1 MKEVKNKKKFWL
13 VLTSKEGLSYF
24 GLSLYAWWIGFLEEA
39 TVEVHCREYKP
50 MYYIKVEAGY
60 RELGDFI
67 ITGKLKPMVAKLHA
81 NEWQGGMV
89 VVVA

>member
-1 MKEVKNKKKFWL
+1 
-13 VLTSKEGLSYF
+13 
-24 GLSLYAWWIGFLEEA
+24 
-39 TVEVHCREYKP
+39 

-81 NEWQGGMV
+81 NE
-89 VVVA
+89 